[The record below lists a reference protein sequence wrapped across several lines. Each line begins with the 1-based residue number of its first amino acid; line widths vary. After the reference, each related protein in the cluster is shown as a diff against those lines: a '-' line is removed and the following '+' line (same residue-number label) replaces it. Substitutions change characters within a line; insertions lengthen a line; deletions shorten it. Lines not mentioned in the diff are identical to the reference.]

1 MLHYVKI
8 RKIPCPLAL
17 DYTNESSFLQGDK
30 FSPKMATTFQPSEFR
45 NFFFYLKQNKF
56 SFWSISR
63 GFRSTEDLVNT
74 IIHVLQAAIY
84 NC

>member
-17 DYTNESSFLQGDK
+17 DYTNESSSLQGDK
-30 FSPKMATTFQPSEFR
+30 FSPKMATTIQPSEFR
-45 NFFFYLKQNKF
+45 NFFLISNKINSLSDQSAVDF
-56 SFWSISR
+56 
-63 GFRSTEDLVNT
+63 GQPNT
-74 IIHVLQAAIY
+74 VIRVQQAAIY

>member
-30 FSPKMATTFQPSEFR
+30 FSPKWPRPS
-45 NFFFYLKQNKF
+45 NPLNLGTFFFISNKINSLSDQSAVDF
-56 SFWSISR
+56 
-63 GFRSTEDLVNT
+63 GQPKT
-74 IIHVLQAAIY
+74 
-84 NC
+84 